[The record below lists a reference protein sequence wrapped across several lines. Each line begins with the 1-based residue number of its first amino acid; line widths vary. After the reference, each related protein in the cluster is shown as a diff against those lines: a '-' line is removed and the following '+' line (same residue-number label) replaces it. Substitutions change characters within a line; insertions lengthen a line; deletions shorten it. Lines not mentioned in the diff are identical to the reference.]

1 MARPRKTVK
10 VEPVEKK
17 WLNKQE
23 AIAYLGCG
31 ERYLT
36 KLRDEAKVSFSRDGK
51 MIWYDLKSLDQF
63 ITKNKVV

>member
-1 MARPRKTVK
+1 MGRPKKTFK

-23 AIAYLGCG
+23 ALAYMGCG

-36 KLRDEAKVSFSRDGK
+36 KLRDEAKVSFARDGK
-51 MIWYDLKSLDQF
+51 MIWYDLRSLDLY
-63 ITKNKVV
+63 ISKNKVV

>member
-10 VEPVEKK
+10 VEAIEKR

-23 AIAYLGCG
+23 ALAYLGCG
-31 ERYLT
+31 ERYLA

-51 MIWYDLKSLDQF
+51 MIWYDLRSLDLF
-63 ITKNKVV
+63 ISRNKVV